1 MKVEE
6 KRIFRRQ
13 AGEKGDPGPPG
24 PVGEP
29 GGPGRPGLPGAEGE
43 QGIKGGQ
50 GLMGEKGSPGL
61 IGPKGDVG
69 PRGEKGE
76 SGGEKGQM
84 GEPGVIGS
92 RGFAGAPGKD
102 GADGPRGPAGDP
114 GRPGLP
120 GGPGDRG
127 AQGPRG
133 GDGQPGLIGGRGRE
147 GRNGPPGARGDSGPR
162 GLNGE
167 SGPPGPRGEPGPPGS
182 LNIDGSL
189 PPGTPTK
196 SAGAVYVR
204 WGRTTCPNIT
214 GTELVYTGRAA
225 GSHYSN
231 SGGGSN
237 FQCLVEDPENFDFGP
252 MSARASYMYGAE
264 YETTGNVPLSNR
276 PLQNENVPCAVCYVS
291 SRATVLMVPGK
302 YSCPPRWTREYYGY
316 LMSERYNHY
325 RSTYECVDAEPEGV
339 PGGGDNENGAL
350 FYHVEPRRGSLPF
363 PPYRAEKEI
372 TCAVCTR

>member
-1 MKVEE
+1 MKKEE

-13 AGEKGDPGPPG
+13 SGEKGDPGPPG

-29 GGPGRPGLPGAEGE
+29 GGPGRPGLPGAKGE
-43 QGIKGGQ
+43 QGDIGPIGP
-50 GLMGEKGSPGL
+50 MGEKGSPGL
-61 IGPKGDVG
+61 IGPIGDVG
-69 PRGEKGE
+69 PQGEKGE
-76 SGGEKGQM
+76 SGGEKGQT
-84 GEPGVIGS
+84 GEPGVIGE
-92 RGFAGAPGKD
+92 RGPAGNDGRD

-114 GRPGLP
+114 GKDGLT
-120 GGPGDRG
+120 GDRG
-127 AQGPRG
+127 DRGVQGPPGNDGRPGPRG
-133 GDGQPGLIGGRGRE
+133 EVGSNGRDGVPGV
-147 GRNGPPGARGDSGPR
+147 PGDSGPR
-162 GLNGE
+162 GLKGE
-167 SGPPGPRGEPGPPGS
+167 SGPPGARGERGADGSVPPGATTNS
-182 LNIDGSL
+182 C
-189 PPGTPTK
+189 
-196 SAGAVYVR
+196 GAVYVR

-231 SGGGSN
+231 KGGGSN
-237 FQCLVEDPENFDFGP
+237 FQCLVEDPENFDFGR

-276 PLQNENVPCAVCYVS
+276 RLQNENVPCAICYVS

-339 PGGGDNENGAL
+339 PGGGDNDNGAL

>member
-1 MKVEE
+1 MKEEE

-43 QGIKGGQ
+43 QGIKGDI

-61 IGPKGDVG
+61 IGPIGDVG

-76 SGGEKGQM
+76 SGGEKGQK
-84 GEPGVIGS
+84 GEPGVIGE
-92 RGFAGAPGKD
+92 RGRAGND
-102 GADGPRGPAGDP
+102 GGDGSAGPRGPAGSP
-114 GRPGLP
+114 GRDGLP
-120 GGPGDRG
+120 GRTGGRG
-127 AQGPRG
+127 AQGPPGSDGRQGPG
-133 GDGQPGLIGGRGRE
+133 GEAGSNGRDGA
-147 GRNGPPGARGDSGPR
+147 PGARGDSGPR
-162 GLNGE
+162 GLKGE
-167 SGPPGPRGEPGPPGS
+167 SGPPGPRGDRGLPGS
-182 LNIDGSL
+182 GGSL
-189 PPGTPTK
+189 PPG
-196 SAGAVYVR
+196 ACGAVYVR

-276 PLQNENVPCAVCYVS
+276 PLQNENIPCAICYVS

-302 YSCPPRWTREYYGY
+302 YSCPHRWTREYYGY